1 MSNNLR
7 QKTISGVIW
16 GFIEK
21 FSLQAFGL
29 IQGII
34 LARLLMPSDY
44 GLIAMAGVFLAVSNI
59 LIDSGFSSA
68 LIRFNK
74 RTNLDYSTVFV
85 INIAISLVVC
95 SLLCFSAPY
104 IAEFYHEP
112 LLTQIIYVNALLI
125 FLGSFISIQR
135 VKMIAEL
142 RFKQKSFMGIVVT
155 IATGITAIVMAF
167 LGFGVWSLI
176 LPKFMSLCLNLIF
189 YWYYQRWFPGIRFSW
204 DSCKNLFGFGSKLLA
219 SSLINT
225 LYSNI
230 YPLVIGKKFSSVSL
244 GYYTKAYSYAQ
255 LPSTTITDVIGSVS
269 YPVLSEVQ
277 DDEEVLLSV
286 YRRMLRVSAYVVF
299 PIMIGLAAVA
309 HPFII
314 VLITSKWEAC
324 IIYLQILCFAL
335 MLYPLHALNL
345 QLLKVKGRSDLFLR
359 LEIIKKII
367 GIAILIISVPFG
379 IIYMCI
385 GSVFSSYICLAINT
399 YYTGKVLSYGF
410 KKQMRELAPSYLYSL
425 SMGCI
430 VYLLVYILSDASVY
444 LQLVLGIIV
453 GCLFYIAISI
463 FTKSEDM
470 NYLVYLVKSKINK
483 SNND

>member
-21 FSLQAFGL
+21 FSLQAFGF

-85 INIAISLVVC
+85 VNIVISLVVC

-112 LLTQIIYVNALLI
+112 LLTQIIYVNALLL

-142 RFKQKSFMGIVVT
+142 RFKQKSFMGIVVS

-176 LPKFMSLCLNLIF
+176 LPRFLSLFLHLIF
-189 YWYYQRWFPGIRFSW
+189 YWYYQRWFPGIRFSKE
-204 DSCKNLFGFGSKLLA
+204 SCKKLFGFGSKLLA

-225 LYSNI
+225 LYNNI
-230 YPLVIGKKFSSVSL
+230 YPLVIGKIFSSVSL
-244 GYYTKAYSYAQ
+244 GYYTKASSYAQ

-277 DDEEVLLSV
+277 DDDEVLLSV

-309 HPFII
+309 HPFIV
-314 VLITSKWEAC
+314 VLITSKWEASVV
-324 IIYLQILCFAL
+324 YLQILCFAL
-335 MLYPLHALNL
+335 MLYPIHALNL

-367 GIAILIISVPFG
+367 GITILLLSVPFG
-379 IIYMCI
+379 IIYMCL
-385 GSVFSSYICLAINT
+385 GSVFSSYISLTINT

-410 KKQMRELAPSYLYSL
+410 IKQMKELAPSYLYSL
-425 SMGCI
+425 TMGFV
-430 VYLLVYILSDASVY
+430 VYVVVLFLSNFPFY
-444 LQLVLGIIV
+444 LQLVLGVIV
-453 GCLFYIAISI
+453 GFLYYLTVSI
-463 FTKSEDM
+463 FTKSEDLE
-470 NYLVYLVKSKINK
+470 YLVYLVKTRLH
-483 SNND
+483 NNN